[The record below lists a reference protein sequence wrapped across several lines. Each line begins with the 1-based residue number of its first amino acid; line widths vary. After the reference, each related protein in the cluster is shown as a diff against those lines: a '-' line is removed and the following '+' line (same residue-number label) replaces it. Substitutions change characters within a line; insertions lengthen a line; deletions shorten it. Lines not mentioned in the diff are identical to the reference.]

1 MGKFSSDW
9 NDIKELLFDTH
20 PVMQLVMRFLT
31 GILGGL
37 AGSYLIAKSLSLLNP
52 FGSVETIFF
61 CGWLVPI
68 IYVIAMLYAFWSEH
82 LETCWR
88 WIASSLVIN
97 ILLWGIS
104 ALLTGRG
111 GFLW

>member
-1 MGKFSSDW
+1 MGKFAADW

-31 GILGGL
+31 GILGGMVV
-37 AGSYLIAKSLSLLNP
+37 SYLIAKSLSLLNP

-68 IYVIAMLYAFWSEH
+68 IYGAAMLYAFWSER
-82 LETCWR
+82 LEHCWR

-97 ILLWGIS
+97 IILWGIS
-104 ALLTGRG
+104 ALLKGRG
-111 GFLW
+111 GMLW